1 MERDKQGKLSTSIL
15 LALSVFFLLGV
26 ICVVCSSLI
35 VAGPND
41 QFLII
46 LKGLLNAIGQTFIA
60 SSTISLF
67 LSIKSIRDYFLT
79 LLGEVMT
86 GGKYMSMLSS
96 NQLNKLHDSCHDI
109 ICRGVDLHEDKLAE
123 VNKKYHLMFESPF
136 CEEMRES
143 IECHFEGNYI
153 KKKFRTYFYL
163 KNQNTEKIQ
172 KVDISQKYFL
182 NIPENGINSDY
193 YKVESIS
200 IEIDGKPTEIGYITN
215 FEENNRS
222 NYNNYN
228 TFVHV
233 TDKQRDDFFVSFEK
247 TLKVEISFWS
257 KVEKTDV
264 SYTKRLRYPT
274 KSFILNFSVDKN
286 VAMVPQFFGGFIN
299 REEITTTNN
308 GSNMTI
314 ECNKLALPGSGA
326 IVVLSKKEGSKI
338 TNYKTNSNGRLK

>member
-1 MERDKQGKLSTSIL
+1 MESNKPNKLSTSIL

-26 ICVVCSSLI
+26 IFIVWSSLI
-35 VAGPND
+35 DAANTD
-41 QFLII
+41 QFVIVS
-46 LKGLLNAIGQTFIA
+46 KGLLAAIGQTFIA

-79 LLGEVMT
+79 LLAEVMT
-86 GGKYMSMLSS
+86 GKKFLSILS
-96 NQLNKLHDSCHDI
+96 PTQLDVLHDSCHDI
-109 ICRGVDLHEDKLAE
+109 ICRGADLHEDRLQE
-123 VNKKYHLMFESPF
+123 VNNRYHLMFKGPF

-143 IECHFEGNYI
+143 IDCHFEGNYI
-153 KKKFRTYFYL
+153 IKKFRNYFYL
-163 KNQNTEKIQ
+163 KNQNENIPQ

-182 NIPENGINSDY
+182 NIPNGGTNADY
-193 YKVESIS
+193 FRVDSLS
-200 IEIDGKPTEIGYITN
+200 IEIDGIPTQINYFTN

-233 TDKQRDDFFVSFEK
+233 TNEQKDDFIVIFRK
-247 TLKVEISFWS
+247 TLKVEIAFSS
-257 KVEKTDV
+257 NVEKTDV

-274 KSFILNFSVDKN
+274 KSFILNFSADKN
-286 VAMVPQFFGGFIN
+286 VVIVPQFFGGFIN
-299 REEITTTNN
+299 REEIVTTNN

-326 IVVLSKKEGSKI
+326 IVVLNKKENSR
-338 TNYKTNSNGRLK
+338 TNSKTKSNDKFK